1 MYKLEIIN
9 HFSLSALF
17 LTLQA
22 GYTKPPVS
30 LHGQLFWREFFYT
43 AGYAIP
49 NFDKMVGNSIC
60 TQIPWKENQEFLY
73 AWEHV
78 SG

>member
-1 MYKLEIIN
+1 MEIKIIIS
-9 HFSLSALF
+9 FLSSKH
-17 LTLQA
+17 QG

-43 AGYAIP
+43 AAYAIP

-60 TQIPWKENQEFLY
+60 TQIPWEENEKFLY

-78 SG
+78 SL